1 MLRPRLSVV
10 CPFYNEERILEQAVR
25 TLLARLQ
32 ALEDEWELIVVNDGS
47 TDGSLEVVRPIAME
61 DHRLR
66 IISYDRNRGRGYA
79 LRTGI
84 AAAQGDVIVTTE
96 IDLSWGEDIVQ
107 ELVEAMNR
115 WPDADIVVASP
126 HLEGGGYKNVPAKR
140 VFLSRFGNYVI
151 RTCMSGAATMNTGMT
166 RAYRSESIKSLPL
179 HEDRKEFHLEV
190 ILKAAAL
197 GLRIR
202 EIPAL
207 LEWKEYK
214 HQGQRVERKSSSKV
228 KRLILSHTLFSLF
241 ANPVRYVWGMSVGS
255 LIVGIGFLGV
265 AVVLLSLGMIS
276 VYTALMG
283 VLLIILS
290 VLLFVMGVVLQQGN
304 TVQRELW
311 LLQRDQRMLRD
322 GEFHV
327 DLELARDQPSPIQA
341 TGPSDTGPGHP
352 TRVAVDSSSERTPS
366 D

>member
-1 MLRPRLSVV
+1 MVRPALSVV
-10 CPFYNEERILEQAVR
+10 CPFYNEERIVEQAVR
-25 TLLARLQ
+25 TLLQRLQ
-32 ALEDEWELIVVNDGS
+32 TLDEDWELIVVNDGS
-47 TDGSLEVVRPIAME
+47 TDGSLDVVRPIADE
-61 DHRLR
+61 DPRLR
-66 IISYDRNRGRGYA
+66 IVSYDRNRGRGYA

-84 AAAQGDVIVTTE
+84 SAAQGTVIVTTE
-96 IDLSWGEDIVQ
+96 IDLSWGETIVH
-107 ELVEAMNR
+107 ELVEAMKR

-126 HLEGGGYKNVPAKR
+126 HLPGGGYKNVPAKR
-140 VFLSRFGNYVI
+140 VFLSKFGNYVI
-151 RTCMSGAATMNTGMT
+151 RTCMSGAASMNTGMT
-166 RAYRSESIKSLPL
+166 RAYRAEAIKALPL

-190 ILKAAAL
+190 ILKAASL

-214 HQGQRVERKSSSKV
+214 HKGQRVERKSSSKV

-255 LIVGIGFLGV
+255 LLLGFVFLGI
-265 AVVLLSLGMIS
+265 AVVLLSLGMVS

-311 LLQRDQRMLRD
+311 LLQRDERIARSGQLRTP
-322 GEFHV
+322 V
-327 DLELARDQPSPIQA
+327 EL
-341 TGPSDTGPGHP
+341 TGPGSTAGP
-352 TRVAVDSSSERTPS
+352 SAGRVSADMASPSSVVLDESAS